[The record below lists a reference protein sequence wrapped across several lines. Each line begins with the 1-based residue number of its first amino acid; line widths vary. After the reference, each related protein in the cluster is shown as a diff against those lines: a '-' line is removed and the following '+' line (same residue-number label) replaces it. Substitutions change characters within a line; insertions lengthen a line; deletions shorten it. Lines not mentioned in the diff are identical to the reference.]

1 MQFKVTKRPKKKSQ
15 FFPISDLRNRVR
27 SSMGNLAHL
36 DKMDQG
42 RKNVKIT
49 RPDLKPNENYLFNK
63 KQKID
68 QLGRL

>member
-1 MQFKVTKRPKKKSQ
+1 MDKNWQ
-15 FFPISDLRNRVR
+15 FFLISDLRSLVQ
-27 SSMGNLAHL
+27 SLMGHLAHF
-36 DKMDQG
+36 DKMDKG

-49 RPDLKPNENYLFNK
+49 RPDPKPNENYLFNK

>member
-1 MQFKVTKRPKKKSQ
+1 MQFKVTKRPKKSQ
-15 FFPISDLRNRVR
+15 FFPISDLRSRVR
-27 SSMGNLAHL
+27 SLMGHLAHL

-49 RPDLKPNENYLFNK
+49 RPDPKPNGNYLFNK

>member
-1 MQFKVTKRPKKKSQ
+1 MDKNWQ
-15 FFPISDLRNRVR
+15 FFLISDLRSRVQ
-27 SSMGNLAHL
+27 SLMGHLAHL
-36 DKMDQG
+36 DKMDKG

-49 RPDLKPNENYLFNK
+49 RPDPKPNENYLFNK